1 MQGNFAPELAI
12 FLIGCILEPEWMLM
26 ATITLKNI
34 PEELY
39 RAIKLMAKSH
49 QRSLNNE
56 IIFRIQESLGYT
68 TFDPEKLRNEA
79 REFRNRVRSGL
90 TSDQIKKAINEGRE

>member
-1 MQGNFAPELAI
+1 
-12 FLIGCILEPEWMLM
+12 MLM
-26 ATITLKNI
+26 ATITIKNI

-56 IIFRIQESLGYT
+56 IIFRIQQSLGYT
-68 TFDPEKLRNEA
+68 TIDPEKLRDDA
-79 REFRNRVRSGL
+79 REFRNRMRSSL
-90 TSDQIKKAINEGRE
+90 TPDQIKKAINEGRE